1 MKYQVENINTF
12 NLIYIFSNGLL
23 FFYIQINMC
32 LFPAGINFMSK
43 ISKKQSLKL
52 KHTRRDTKWETASQ
66 TDKKHTPS
74 ELFPDRSLQIE
85 LNIDKNSAF
94 LNVLISLFFLFS
106 DVCLAPMPLGENMQ
120 LAASEPSN
128 FAMVSPS
135 ALLRSLMLQ
144 QVYTYS
150 ATISPAIEFTLFTST
165 VITAIEIHTTAVVQI
180 TDILLG
186 DQSPFQLGFVS

>member
-1 MKYQVENINTF
+1 
-12 NLIYIFSNGLL
+12 
-23 FFYIQINMC
+23 
-32 LFPAGINFMSK
+32 
-43 ISKKQSLKL
+43 
-52 KHTRRDTKWETASQ
+52 
-66 TDKKHTPS
+66 
-74 ELFPDRSLQIE
+74 
-85 LNIDKNSAF
+85 
-94 LNVLISLFFLFS
+94 
-106 DVCLAPMPLGENMQ
+106 MPLGENMQ